1 MKRFAITSMTMEL
14 FTKITRRDN
23 MNTIKNK
30 TTSLFNTYKFFFAF
44 GIFYFLVFI
53 AIAFFVSEFLF
64 KSKQDFFEPIVPMV
78 SVLFT
83 GLIGL
88 IQKQFEDQKIKKSQQ
103 DLERS
108 KMETNKEMQLF
119 QKRLDFSEMFLHKLE
134 LLFQDGK
141 IISHL
146 GNNELNEL
154 IFLITKL
161 KIHFNDEKTE
171 KIISSCTTIIES
183 LNKSKDLN
191 LELDYQ
197 EIGNELFRIA
207 YFLRKG
213 LTEVINEDFTEDKKM
228 ESERIESETNLG
240 DLVNSI
246 AENNRLNEAISNNSE
261 ENKENSNSHE
271 KDRVW
276 HVNIGET
283 FGVIQGDQY
292 RCWED
297 MKTNGFWSAG
307 GAKRYADGVKKL
319 QGKDIIY
326 AYLSGRG
333 YVARG
338 KVMNEA
344 ILVRDFFKGKDS
356 AIEGLKS
363 NQFKENLKNTKFE
376 GFHSVDIGE
385 YAVSVEWEYPREKDK
400 PVTNKDLKI
409 SPMTICKMN
418 EGNLGILKKE
428 FQESSMRSI

>member
-14 FTKITRRDN
+14 FTKIIRRDN
-23 MNTIKNK
+23 MNTFKNK

-53 AIAFFVSEFLF
+53 GFAFFVSEFFF
-64 KSKQDFFEPIVPMV
+64 KSKQDFFEPLVPMV

-88 IQKQFEDQKIKKSQQ
+88 IQKQFEDQKVKKSQQ
-103 DLERS
+103 ELERN

-119 QKRLDFSEMFLHKLE
+119 QKRLEFSEMFLQKLE

-141 IISHL
+141 ITSHL

-213 LTEVINEDFTEDKKM
+213 LTEVIKEDFKKDEKM
-228 ESERIESETNLG
+228 ESERIEPETNLG

-246 AENNRLNEAISNNSE
+246 AENNRINEAISNNSQE
-261 ENKENSNSHE
+261 IKEDSNSH
-271 KDRVW
+271 KIDNVW
-276 HVNIGET
+276 HVNVGET
-283 FGVIQGDQY
+283 FGVVEEAQY
-292 RCWED
+292 RCWDD
-297 MKTNGFWSAG
+297 MKKNGFWSAG

-319 QGKDIIY
+319 KKYDIIY

-338 KVMNEA
+338 KVIKEA
-344 ILVRDFFKGKDS
+344 VLVSDFFKGKDS
-356 AIEGLKS
+356 AIEELKS
-363 NQFKENLKNTKFE
+363 NQFKANLKNTEFE
-376 GFHSVDIGE
+376 CFHNADIGE
-385 YAVSVEWEYPREKDK
+385 YAVTVEWEYPRERDK
-400 PVTNKDLKI
+400 PITNKDFKI